1 MNTTS
6 IRLRYLI
13 AKRGRS
19 LAVVLLLVGAL
30 LLAGAGAVYATPPT
44 TEVTDQ
50 TDKRTVTAN
59 LSTAATVTGN
69 TSLYEQGTTLRDQP
83 VYLFGATPVAEL
95 TLMTTLPEGADG
107 SVEQRID
114 LAYSARRGS
123 ETFWQRTQP
132 LATKTTESGSETTTT
147 VSLSMRDVRDQL
159 SAHRDEFG
167 QAGVTSVAVR
177 ISVRYTVDQYEG
189 TITETFPVTF
199 GDQWYT
205 IAGETRSQ
213 THSTPVTRTTTIPV
227 RDRLPFLLPGGVGLV
242 LLLGGLLAGLT
253 ARRRD
258 GVSISE
264 LADDIHHARY
274 AEWISGGSLPEAASE
289 SVVRIDS
296 LEALVDVAIDS
307 RKRVVFDADCGRYAV
322 LDGGV
327 QYRYTPDAA
336 DTVTE
341 TLDDSDWVWADSQQD

>member
-6 IRLRYLI
+6 LRLRYLI
-13 AKRGRS
+13 TKRGRS
-19 LAVVLLLVGAL
+19 LAVVLLVVGTL

-59 LSTAATVTGN
+59 LLSAATVTGN

-83 VYLFGATPVAEL
+83 VYLFSATPVAEL
-95 TLMTTLPEGADG
+95 TLTTTLPKEADG

-132 LATKTTESGSETTTT
+132 LVADTTESGSQTATT
-147 VSLSMRDVRDQL
+147 VSLSMQDVRDQL
-159 SAHRDEFG
+159 SAHRDELG
-167 QAGVTSVAVR
+167 QAGVTSVVVR

-189 TITETFPVTF
+189 TITEAFPITF
-199 GDQWYT
+199 GDRWYA
-205 IAGETRSQ
+205 IDAGTHSQ

-227 RDRLPFLLPGGVGLV
+227 RDRLPFLLPGSVGLV
-242 LLLGGLLAGLT
+242 LLFAGLAAGLA
-253 ARRRD
+253 ARRLD
-258 GVSISE
+258 GVSTSE

-274 AEWISGGSLPEAASE
+274 AEWISAGALPEVASE
-289 SVVRIDS
+289 SVIRIGS

-307 RKRVVFDADCGRYAV
+307 RKRVVYDAARGRYAV
-322 LDGGV
+322 LDGSV
-327 QYRYTPDAA
+327 QYQYTPDATDA
-336 DTVTE
+336 VTE
-341 TLDDSDWVWADSQQD
+341 STDDSGWEWADSQE